1 MVSSGTDP
9 VEGHLRAVERSA
21 PACPNS
27 SDTPSRSFSIEE
39 YVRQSTDAS
48 NVPLRVQDVRTLI
61 DIASMLALHART
73 RIRTRPADI
82 AS

>member
-1 MVSSGTDP
+1 MVSSSTNQ
-9 VEGHLRAVERSA
+9 VEGHLRAVARSA
-21 PACPNS
+21 PTCPS
-27 SDTPSRSFSIEE
+27 SPDTPSRPFSIEE

-61 DIASMLALHART
+61 DIANMLALHPQT